1 MMPLPARA
9 IKSSGG
15 STVGD
20 RNRVP
25 TPERS
30 DLGGVFKGMP
40 DTPTGGV
47 VHARDLRKRGI
58 RPWAHGHQRCCACF
72 PRSAV
77 KIGNP
82 RYYELRK
89 PGGSCARQA
98 AAASPG
104 VRRITGLRARP
115 VKRDPSSETSDGRR
129 RSRASTIRPGHP
141 GPVSAVAM

>member
-25 TPERS
+25 TPEPS

-58 RPWAHGHQRCCACF
+58 RPWAHGHQRRCARF

-89 PGGSCARQA
+89 PGAGDLSNRLVSLQDKTHSAF
-98 AAASPG
+98 PE
-104 VRRITGLRARP
+104 IP
-115 VKRDPSSETSDGRR
+115 VKLPSSLHHQLPR
-129 RSRASTIRPGHP
+129 
-141 GPVSAVAM
+141 